1 MEILQHLK
9 NLKEKKGY
17 SNAKIAELSN
27 VPLPTVNKVYSGD
40 TPNPSFETVARITI
54 ALGGSL
60 DVIAGIK
67 SSTDEPALTSP
78 VVQTIESYSEL
89 LKEKD
94 ERIKEKNEIIRQ
106 TKKALKIFAFFTAA
120 IIFLLV
126 CFVIFDAL
134 NGHLGFFRY

>member
-9 NLKEKKGY
+9 SLKEKKGY

-27 VPLPTVNKVYSGD
+27 VPLATVNKVYSGE
-40 TPNPSFETVARITI
+40 TPNPSFDTVARLTI

-67 SSTDEPALTSP
+67 SSTDEPTLTSP
-78 VVQTIESYSEL
+78 VLQTIESYSEL
-89 LKEKD
+89 LKEKN
-94 ERIKEKNEIIRQ
+94 ERIKEKTELLRQ
-106 TKKALKIFAFFTAA
+106 TKKALKIFAFFTGTL
-120 IIFLLV
+120 ILLLV
-126 CFVIFDAL
+126 AFVIFDAL

>member
-9 NLKEKKGY
+9 NLKDKKGY

-27 VPLPTVNKVYSGD
+27 IPLATVNRVYSGD
-40 TPNPSFETVARITI
+40 TPNPTFETVARITI

-94 ERIKEKNEIIRQ
+94 ERIKEKNETINS
-106 TKKALKIFAFFTAA
+106 LKQEKRHLSIFVAASAVVLVAF
-120 IIFLLV
+120 L
-126 CFVIFDAL
+126 IFDAF